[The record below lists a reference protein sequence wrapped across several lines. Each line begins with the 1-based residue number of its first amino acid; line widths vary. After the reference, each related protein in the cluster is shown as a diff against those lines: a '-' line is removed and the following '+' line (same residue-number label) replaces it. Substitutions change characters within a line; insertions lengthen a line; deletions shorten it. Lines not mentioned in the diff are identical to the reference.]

1 MIVCTGEVCVKDKIF
16 YAVSKNDIVVFCVSW
31 FNYMRDIK
39 KAHLIIH
46 VPVGIGLGRPVITNG
61 LYGRVYLDGTGT
73 TKYEKMNYQVGIS
86 PLFTPSMK
94 SPVNF
99 LIGPSYTFT
108 EYRMSV
114 ASVWRNYNQPT
125 VQFNNEF
132 RLYRS
137 YYGINTGMIV
147 RYTSHFNMSLLLTM
161 GFIQD
166 TYSEKD
172 PYGLEM
178 LKNTYHQ
185 EAGSSYYNNNAL
197 PYYVNLHWTLGYRF

>member
-1 MIVCTGEVCVKDKIF
+1 MQYQKTILLF
-16 YAVSKNDIVVFCVSW
+16 SVSLG

-125 VQFNNEF
+125 VQ
-132 RLYRS
+132 
-137 YYGINTGMIV
+137 
-147 RYTSHFNMSLLLTM
+147 
-161 GFIQD
+161 
-166 TYSEKD
+166 
-172 PYGLEM
+172 
-178 LKNTYHQ
+178 
-185 EAGSSYYNNNAL
+185 AL
-197 PYYVNLHWTLGYRF
+197 PFLLRHQYRHDGKVYISF